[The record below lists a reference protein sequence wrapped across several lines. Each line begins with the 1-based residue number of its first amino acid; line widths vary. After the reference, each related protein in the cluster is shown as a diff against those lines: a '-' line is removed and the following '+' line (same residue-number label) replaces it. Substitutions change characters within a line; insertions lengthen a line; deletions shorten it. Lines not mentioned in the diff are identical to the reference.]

1 MTPPKLFISY
11 CWSDAEHEQWVVEF
25 ATALRESGVDVIL
38 DKWDLKEG
46 HDALAFMEKMVT
58 DPHIKKVAIICDEK
72 YALKAD
78 GRSGGVGTETQIIS
92 PRIYENTLQE
102 KFVAVVRQ
110 RDHSGKPYLPTYYKS
125 RIYIDLVEAESYSE
139 NFDRLLRWIFDK
151 PLYVKPEIGAQPAFL
166 SAGDSISLGTTPS
179 FRRCLDLVKSNKPN
193 AGGAVDEYFALF
205 TSNLE
210 RFRISKSAAEF
221 DEDVIKSVSDFLPY
235 RNEAIQLLS
244 GIAVYSPTEEFVLKI
259 HRWLEGLI
267 PFMFRPAGVS
277 QWQEWD
283 FDNYRFIVHELFLW
297 VLAIFLKHERFE
309 QASKLVREHYLFP
322 GNAEQGGEVMVNY
335 FIFQQH
341 LNSLDHR
348 NQRLNLRRVSIQAD
362 LLKDRCIGTG
372 VEFRY
377 LMQADFVAFMRGEM
391 GSKSETSR
399 WWPETLV
406 FLGYSSAPFEVFA
419 RSISSAFFKKMK
431 ILLGIEAAKELE
443 PVLALY
449 RAGSR
454 RLPKWGFNGVNP
466 EVLLNYANLATA
478 P

>member
-11 CWSDAEHEQWVVEF
+11 CWSDAEHDQWVVEF

-46 HDALAFMEKMVT
+46 HDAFAFMEKMVT
-58 DPHIKKVAIICDEK
+58 DPQIKKVAIICDEK

-92 PRIYENTLQE
+92 PRIYENTSQE

-110 RDHSGKPYLPTYYKS
+110 RDSSGKAYLPTYYKS

-139 NFDRLLRWIFDK
+139 NFERLLRWIFDK
-151 PLYVKPEIGAQPAFL
+151 PLYIKPDIGVQPAFL
-166 SAGDSISLGTTPS
+166 SAGDSISLGTTPY
-179 FRRCLDLVKSNKPN
+179 FRRCIDLVKSNKPN
-193 AGGAVDEYFALF
+193 AGGAVDEYFAIF
-205 TSNLE
+205 TSNFE
-210 RFRISKSAAEF
+210 RIRISKSAAEF
-221 DEDVIKSVSDFLPY
+221 DEDVIKSITDFLPY
-235 RNEAIQLLS
+235 RNEAIQLVS
-244 GIAVYSPTEEFVLKI
+244 AIAVYSPDEEFVLKI

-267 PFMFRPAGVS
+267 PFMFRPVNVS

-309 QASKLVREHYLFP
+309 QASMLLREHYLLP

-341 LNSLDHR
+341 LNSLDRR
-348 NQRLNLRRVSIQAD
+348 NQRLNLRRLSIQAD
-362 LLKDRCIGTG
+362 LIKDRCIGTG
-372 VEFRY
+372 VDFRY
-377 LMQADFVAFMRGEM
+377 LMQADFVAFMRGEI
-391 GSKSETSR
+391 GSKIETSR

-406 FLGYSSAPFEVFA
+406 FLGYSSAPFEIFA
-419 RSISSAFFKKMK
+419 RSISSAFFNKMK
-431 ILLGIEAAKELE
+431 ILLGIDVAKDLE
-443 PVLALY
+443 SLFALY
-449 RAGSR
+449 RDGSR
-454 RLPKWGFNGVNP
+454 RLPKWGFNGLNP
-466 EVLLNYANLATA
+466 AVLLNYTNLAAA

>member
-58 DPHIKKVAIICDEK
+58 DPNIKKVALICDEQ

-78 GRSGGVGTETQIIS
+78 GRLGGVGTETQIIS
-92 PRIYENTLQE
+92 PKIYENTAQE
-102 KFVAVVRQ
+102 KFVAVVRD
-110 RDHSGKPYLPTYYKS
+110 RDPSGKPYLPTYYKS
-125 RIYIDLVEAESYSE
+125 RIYIDLLEAESYSE
-139 NFDRLLRWIFDK
+139 NFDRLIRWIFDK
-151 PLYVKPEIGAQPAFL
+151 PLYVKPAIGAPPAFL
-166 SAGDSISLGTTPS
+166 EANGSISLGTTPS
-179 FRRCLDLVKSNKPN
+179 FRRCLDLVKSTKPN
-193 AGGAVDEYFALF
+193 AGGAADEYFDLF

-210 RFRISKSAAEF
+210 RFRLSKSAAAF
-221 DEDVIKSVSDFLPY
+221 DEDVIKSITDFLPY
-235 RNEAIQLLS
+235 RNEAIQLIS
-244 GIAVYSPTEEFVLKI
+244 AIAVYSPTEEYIQKI
-259 HRWLEGLI
+259 HRWLERLI

-283 FDNYRFIVHELFLW
+283 FDNYRFIAHELFLW
-297 VLAIFLKHERFE
+297 VLAIFLKYERFE
-309 QASKLVREHYLFP
+309 QTGKLLGEHYMFP

-335 FIFQQH
+335 VIFQQH

-348 NQRLNLRRVSIQAD
+348 NQRLNLRRASLQAD
-362 LLKDRCIGTG
+362 LLKDRCVGTAL
-372 VEFRY
+372 EFRY
-377 LMQADFVAFMRGEM
+377 LMQADFLAFIRREI
-391 GSKSETSR
+391 GSKDQWSA

-406 FLGYSSAPFEVFA
+406 YLGYTNAPFDVFA
-419 RSISSAFFKKMK
+419 RSISTVYFNK
-431 ILLGIEAAKELE
+431 IKVVLGINVPKDLE

-449 RAGSR
+449 RDGSR
-454 RLPKWGFNGVNP
+454 RLPKWGFGGVNP
-466 EVLLNYANLATA
+466 VALLNYPNLATA